1 MKKNKN
7 ILLVSFDK
15 IKDFYAKLKSLFTD
29 NGNKLFLKKREKKTK
44 VYFNK
49 KKNLFTGKKLLKYS
63 VPVGAF
69 IILLVL
75 FLGGRI
81 VPEMLSGNVYRITE
95 LNDALDKVKAG
106 DKINYTINGYNNWR
120 VLSVDK
126 ENGTIDVTSNTN
138 IKDLTIEP
146 YKTVDEYNAIFQA
159 EADAFRD
166 EKYVVNA
173 RTIAKSDSLMFNSDE
188 EYWLANVNENSLMTN
203 KTGSVNSEMIYFKNR
218 FDYNK
223 FYVIPSLVFRI
234 PKSEI
239 PEVNGTIDI
248 SINNVDKWVYMGDPV
263 IDTYSTD
270 TFGTISLVRLYAASP
285 VALEIDDPYKGG
297 IIVNSY
303 YESFRNLQNVDAV
316 PNAENSFG
324 YYGIDLQWYGDR
336 VEFINGFYSDIQKN
350 LFSYY
355 INNGLFENDD
365 EIFISG
371 IYFSFYSSNNN
382 RESRCIEK
390 KYNTHCEYSVYKY
403 TIDGHRQEWD
413 NIIPKTLTFGYRPV
427 LTLKVSDNEVGKT
440 TKDNLSI
447 GDHVKYN
454 ANGYKNWKV
463 LSIDKDAGTVDVIS
477 GGVVKNI
484 GMYGTED
491 YENYE
496 NILQNEVDA
505 YKVGSYSVSARPI
518 GDSDVE
524 KLMDMGD
531 SVSAMYWYNAKQ
543 STERQTTQSWSS
555 TVYNEMSYE
564 VGVLWTNT
572 GDYYINDL
580 SNSTT
585 APFLRR
591 YWVRF
596 YSQEMDSLNDR
607 KFSYYIGNGDMSYI
621 AGLRPIITLKLDSVQ
636 AYSDSEAEQIE
647 NTSHDYDTYYIS
659 EQYQNNFKDDTSS
672 LLFRH
677 SSDSTKITTK
687 KNSSQSKL
695 DGIVD
700 EDDCDYGTDYDSY
713 GSVIDADLVET
724 NEILEVAVFLSVI
737 YGLIMIG
744 LAIFAIVYR
753 QKKKNQFLDS

>member
-1 MKKNKN
+1 MNKFK
-7 ILLVSFDK
+7 SF
-15 IKDFYAKLKSLFTD
+15 
-29 NGNKLFLKKREKKTK
+29 
-44 VYFNK
+44 
-49 KKNLFTGKKLLKYS
+49 
-63 VPVGAF
+63 
-69 IILLVL
+69 LLVL
-75 FLGGRI
+75 FSKIKIFLGKIKSLASKDINCFKKKRKMIKNYDSNKFLFINRKVLKFAIPVFAFVFILILFIGGRI
-81 VPEMLSGNVYRITE
+81 VPEMLSSNVYRITE
-95 LNDALDKVKAG
+95 LSDNLDKVRAG
-106 DKINYTINGYNNWR
+106 DKVNYSINGYNNWR

-138 IKDLTIEP
+138 VKDLTIEP
-146 YKTVDEYNAIFQA
+146 YQTVDDYNRIFQD
-159 EADAFRD
+159 EADKFRD
-166 EKYVVNA
+166 DKYVINA
-173 RTIAKSDSLMFNSDE
+173 RTIAKSDSLMFDTDG

-203 KTGSVNSEMIYFKNR
+203 MTGSVDSEMIYFKDEYVE
-218 FDYNK
+218 DYV
-223 FYVIPSLVFRI
+223 YVIPKLKFRI
-234 PKSEI
+234 PRSLL
-239 PEVNGTIDI
+239 PEKYGTMDMSVNG
-248 SINNVDKWVYMGDPV
+248 VDKWVYIGDEV
-263 IDTYSTD
+263 SQVYSD
-270 TFGTISLVRLYAASP
+270 LYWVYMYAASP
-285 VALEIDDPYKGG
+285 VRLSIDNPKDVGKVVTNYYDSFNKLGTIVVG
-297 IIVNSY
+297 ISDAGTDYGFFNDDVNFVTYFGDGSVGRNLLSY
-303 YESFRNLQNVDAV
+303 YKNN
-316 PNAENSFG
+316 
-324 YYGIDLQWYGDR
+324 GIFNDR
-336 VEFINGFYSDIQKN
+336 DDVFFADIWYSD
-350 LFSYY
+350 Y
-355 INNGLFENDD
+355 
-365 EIFISG
+365 
-371 IYFSFYSSNNN
+371 NNN
-382 RESRCIEK
+382 RESNCIEK
-390 KYNTHCEYSVYKY
+390 KYNTHCKYNIYKY
-403 TIDGHRQEWD
+403 SSNDSVTLEWD
-413 NIIPKTLTFGYRPV
+413 FVVPKSLTFGYRPV
-427 LTLKVSDNEVGKT
+427 LTLKVANKDVGKNT
-440 TKDNLSI
+440 SENLKI
-447 GDHVKYN
+447 GDYVKYN

-484 GMYGTED
+484 GLYGIED

-496 NILQNEVDA
+496 NILQREVDS
-505 YKVGSYSVSARPI
+505 YKVGSGAVAARAVS
-518 GDSDVE
+518 DSDVE
-524 KLMDMGD
+524 KLMNMGD

-543 STERQTTQSWSS
+543 STERQATQSWSS
-555 TVYNEMSYE
+555 TIYNEMSYE

-585 APFLRR
+585 ASFLRR

-607 KFSYYIGNGDMSYI
+607 KFSYYVGNGDMSYI

-744 LAIFAIVYR
+744 LVIFAIVYR
-753 QKKKNQFLDS
+753 KKKKNQFLDS